1 MESSAESTN
10 IETKPDRTVWFVVGG
25 CLLILCLGAL
35 FIVLGWRLYGS
46 QLNSLI
52 ERQPEETV
60 PTETPSIVTEVTSAL
75 PDVEI
80 AKDSNAL
87 GDPNAP
93 VIIIQYS
100 DFQCPYCERY
110 WRETEPQIIENYV
123 NTGKVYYIYRSMGAF
138 IGPESQSSA
147 EAAYCAGDQGK
158 FWQYHDML
166 YENQAGENRG
176 AFSRR
181 NLLKFAETL
190 QLDLNQ
196 FSDCLDSG
204 KYTEQVKQDQLNA
217 QSSGVQGTPSF
228 LINGILIAGAQPY
241 QTISSVIDAEL
252 EK

>member
-1 MESSAESTN
+1 MEPSTQTSN
-10 IETKPDRTVWFVVGG
+10 VETKPDRTVWFVVGG
-25 CLLILCLGAL
+25 CLLILCFGAL
-35 FIVLGWRLYGS
+35 FLVLGWKLYGA
-46 QLNSLI
+46 QLKDII

-60 PTETPSIVTEVTSAL
+60 PTTTPSIVTDDL
-75 PDVEI
+75 PRAEI
-80 AKDSNAL
+80 KKDSNTL

-93 VIIIQYS
+93 VVVIQYS

-110 WRETEPQIIENYV
+110 WRETEPRIIENYV
-123 NTGKVYYIYRSMGAF
+123 DAGKVYYIYRSMGAF

-158 FWQYHDML
+158 FWEYHDML
-166 YENQAGENRG
+166 YENQAGENQG
-176 AFSRR
+176 AFSLK
-181 NLLKFAETL
+181 NLMKFAGAL

-196 FSDCLDSG
+196 FSDCLDRG
-204 KYTEQVKQDQLNA
+204 KYTEQVEQDQVDA

-228 LINGILIAGAQPY
+228 LINGTLVAGAQPY